1 MAGLGNAFDEAKLGN
16 RHNGKSVLRNGLPG
30 KERWISRKK
39 ETHAA
44 ECGVDGKKT
53 RL

>member
-16 RHNGKSVLRNGLPG
+16 RHNGKSVLRNSLPG
-30 KERWISRKK
+30 KARCAANKK
-39 ETHAA
+39 STPA